1 MTRHLEPTIVTTPGG
16 EEVVILTLTKSEW
29 KTLRSH
35 LPPKQPEKKKPK
47 LPEPFNLEGTL
58 TASDYVKAARD

>member
-35 LPPKQPEKKKPK
+35 LTPKQPGKKKPK
-47 LPEPFNLEGTL
+47 LPEPVKLEGTL
-58 TASDYVKAARD
+58 TTSDYIQAARD